1 MRAFEFHIPVVGF
14 GEDLDTAYE
23 QAVGGLLTD
32 PDGSVRGDVQYR
44 EITSDDYVEELV
56 RAMEVTGLALST
68 SGEA

>member
-44 EITSDDYVEELV
+44 EITSDGEELV